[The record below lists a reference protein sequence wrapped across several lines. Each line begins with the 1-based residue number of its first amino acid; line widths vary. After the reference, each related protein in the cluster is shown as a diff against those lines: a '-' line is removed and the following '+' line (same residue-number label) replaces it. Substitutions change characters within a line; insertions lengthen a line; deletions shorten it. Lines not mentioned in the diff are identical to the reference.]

1 MEQTKNAAKVVL
13 EKLFNP
19 AIDTSDPSNPTLAP
33 LSSEEIEALKLLV
46 SIRGLFPSLDA
57 GDCAA
62 PQEAAS
68 DAEVRAALVD
78 LVRLAVERLFTTVY
92 GV

>member
-1 MEQTKNAAKVVL
+1 MEQAKNAAKTAL
-13 EKLFNP
+13 EKLFDP
-19 AIDTSDPSNPTLAP
+19 IIDTSDPPSPTIVS
-33 LSSEEIEALKLLV
+33 LSTEEIEALKLLV

-62 PQEAAS
+62 LQEAAS

-78 LVRLAVERLFTTVY
+78 LARLAVDRLFATVY

>member
-1 MEQTKNAAKVVL
+1 MEQLKNTAKAAL

-19 AIDTSDPSNPTLAP
+19 VVDATDPANPAVVP
-33 LSSEEIEALKLLV
+33 FSAEEIEALKLLV
-46 SIRGLFPSLDA
+46 SIRGLFPLLDA

-62 PQEAAS
+62 LQEAVG
-68 DAEVRAALVD
+68 DAGARAALTD
-78 LVRLAVERLFTTVY
+78 LARLAVDRLFLTVY